1 MVSMPI
7 ACKMQHN
14 LLANVV
20 LLLLEGPATNIALIL
35 LVIFFDISAIYFS
48 WLNSKHDIFDYKF
61 FVFGVKALIA
71 ARVPSPKLL
80 ALSRYNCY
88 ISYNVL

>member
-1 MVSMPI
+1 MVSMPL
-7 ACKMQHN
+7 ACKLQHN

-48 WLNSKHDIFDYKF
+48 
-61 FVFGVKALIA
+61 
-71 ARVPSPKLL
+71 
-80 ALSRYNCY
+80 
-88 ISYNVL
+88 